1 VDASLI
7 STLAKMLIHGLYE
20 PKVIDCML
28 PNGTHYKERR
38 TMFLA
43 YVDMIRDAAKEAFK
57 ARAETYITST
67 FDITN
72 NKPMYVSLGSSL

>member
-1 VDASLI
+1 VEASLI

-20 PKVIDCML
+20 PEVIDCML
-28 PNGTHYKERR
+28 PNGTHYKDRR

-72 NKPMYVSLGSSL
+72 IKLMYVSLGSSL